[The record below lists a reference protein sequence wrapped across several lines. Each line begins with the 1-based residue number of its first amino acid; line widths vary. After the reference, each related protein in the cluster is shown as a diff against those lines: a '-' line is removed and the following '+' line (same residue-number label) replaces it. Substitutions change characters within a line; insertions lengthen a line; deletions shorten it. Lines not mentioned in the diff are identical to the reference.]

1 MAKIETA
8 TATIEVAAPAA
19 EVWARIR
26 DFDGMPGW
34 HPGVKASSTEGERE
48 GAVRTLT
55 MGDDSTV
62 VERLDRLDDPG
73 RSYRYSIV
81 ESRLPVTSY
90 AANLR
95 VEELDADRCRVT
107 MMGEIVPLE
116 GVPGPELATAV
127 AGFYR
132 AGLEQLRRLFEAP

>member
-1 MAKIETA
+1 MAKKETA
-8 TATIEVAAPAA
+8 TAEVEIAAPAA

-34 HPGVKASSTEGERE
+34 HPGVEASTTEGEGE

-55 MGDDSTV
+55 MGDGSTV
-62 VERLDRLDDPG
+62 VERLDRFDDPG

-90 AANLR
+90 AATLR
-95 VEELDADRCRVT
+95 VEELGDDRCRVA
-107 MMGEIVPLE
+107 MVGEMTPVE